1 MNILKCYINKKICN
15 SSYKN
20 DNYMDWLFNLLSPI
34 VVGVKPAEIVSF
46 PPFDKNRDDKINF
59 LKEFFSDDDNIKIA
73 EFPYCIDCKK
83 MFIYNKKS
91 LDKTLKDKRVIN
103 FLNSYGYPKSYSLD
117 TYLNILLEKFKEEI
131 PHEIGIFLGY
141 PIKDVMGFMGCKNLK
156 LTKTRGWR
164 VYGDPKISDY
174 KYEKIMKIRKIH
186 EKLYKEHLNIAN

>member
-20 DNYMDWLFNLLSPI
+20 DNFMNWLFNLLSPI

-46 PPFDKNRDDKINF
+46 PPFDKNRDEKISF
-59 LKEFFSDDDNIKIA
+59 LKEFFKDDENIEIA

-83 MFIYNKKS
+83 MFIYNKKA
-91 LDKTLKDKRVIN
+91 LDATLNEKRVVN
-103 FLNSYGYPKSYSLD
+103 FLTLYGYPNSYNLD
-117 TYLNILLEKFKEEI
+117 NYLAVLLEKFKEEI

-141 PIKDVMGFMGCKNLK
+141 PIKDVMGFMGHKSLK
-156 LTKTRGWR
+156 LTKTRGWQ

-186 EKLYKEHLNIAN
+186 EELYREYLNIAN